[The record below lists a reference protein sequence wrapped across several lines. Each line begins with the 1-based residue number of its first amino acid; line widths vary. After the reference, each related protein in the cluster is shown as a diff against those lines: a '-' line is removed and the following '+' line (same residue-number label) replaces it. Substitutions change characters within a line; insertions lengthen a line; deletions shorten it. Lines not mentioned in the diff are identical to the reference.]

1 MCSIR
6 HLRKCSQRFFLC
18 AVSVVF
24 TASSFVASSFVRIA
38 SCQDTSAEGIEYFE
52 KHVRP
57 LLVEKCLEC
66 HSANKKEGGLSLGSR
81 EEILAGGDSG
91 PAVDLADLD
100 ASRLLLAIRY
110 GNEDLRMP
118 PSGPLGKEG
127 ISVLEKWV
135 HASIPDPRSTTDTPK
150 ERSNVSIELGRAFW
164 SFQPVAEVVI
174 PSDPQVHAGEGA
186 IDSFVSHRQTHH
198 SLKQS
203 GPAPRSQWLRRVTLD
218 LIGLPPSAEEIE
230 EFERDTAADAYERVV
245 DRLLNSPQYGVR
257 WGRHW
262 LDVVRYS
269 DSNGLDENLA
279 FGTAWRYRDYV
290 IQSWNSNKPFDQFLR
305 EQIAGDLLD
314 YTTQETHVGTGF
326 LVLGA
331 KVLAEPDRDKLMFDT
346 IDEQIDT
353 MGKAFLG
360 LTLGCVRCHDH
371 KFDPILQSEYYSLA
385 AIFQSTRTFGTSNTG
400 AIKHWNEVSIASD
413 VEKKQLAEVN
423 AQLSAKQAAYAKAKT
438 EAINALRKKTRDQV
452 LDYLKVCMQLTA
464 DCSLIDCE
472 PLAKANDLHPRVLL
486 NCRLYLARFADSP
499 LFRVWNE
506 CVQKNDVAA
515 MQTYYGKLFSAE
527 QTAVDVHATGE
538 SESEISALREVAK
551 KAIADATGFL
561 AIPAKLE
568 HALEAE
574 QISSLNSLATVVRE
588 FESNAPDESTFM
600 GVVDGEVRDSI
611 PIHVRGSHRNPGPSV
626 NRRFPSVLVS
636 SPRSPVFRRN
646 QSGRLELANWLTES
660 SHSLTARVFVN
671 RLWRWHFGRG
681 IVATPDNF
689 GKLGSAPSHPEL
701 LDYLARELIESGW
714 RVKEL
719 QRSIVLSSTYRMG
732 STDAEL
738 DSAGREIDPENVML
752 WHFPSQR
759 LDAEQ
764 IRDSILHVTGL
775 LDYQLGGK
783 TVPLRNRQ
791 FVFDHTSIDHT
802 KYDTARRT
810 AYFPIIRNNL
820 APLFQQFDY
829 PDPTMPT
836 GHRATTSV
844 APQSLLL
851 LNADWVLDA
860 AEKVSKRVCE
870 DPQNATLHQRVTK
883 LYRVVLGRDP
893 SESEVGLA
901 LPWIKSANTESEVEG
916 RWTTLTQNLLIG
928 NEFFFVR

>member
-1 MCSIR
+1 MAFG
-6 HLRKCSQRFFLC
+6 QG
-18 AVSVVF
+18 
-24 TASSFVASSFVRIA
+24 ASS
-38 SCQDTSAEGIEYFE
+38 EGIEYFE

-66 HSANKKEGGLSLGSR
+66 HSASKREGGLSLGSR

-91 PAVDLADLD
+91 PAVDLADLG

-118 PSGPLGKEG
+118 PSGRLGKEDTA
-127 ISVLEKWV
+127 VLEKWV
-135 HASIPDPRSTTDTPK
+135 HASIPDPRSSTDRTS
-150 ERSNVSIELGRAFW
+150 ERSTVSIELGREFW
-164 SFQPVAEVVI
+164 SFQPIAEVVV
-174 PSDPQVHAGEGA
+174 PSDPPKHSGEGA
-186 IDSFVSHRQTHH
+186 IDSFILQRLTEIG
-198 SLKQS
+198 LKQS

-230 EFERDTAADAYERVV
+230 EFERDTAPDAYERIV

-314 YTTQETHVGTGF
+314 HATPETHVGTGF

-346 IDEQIDT
+346 IDEQMDT
-353 MGKAFLG
+353 MGKTFLG

-385 AIFQSTRTFGTSNTG
+385 AIFQSTRTFGPSNTG

-413 VEKKQLAEVN
+413 AEKKQLAEVN
-423 AQLSAKQAAYAKAKT
+423 SQLSAKQAAYAKAKT
-438 EAINALRKKTRDQV
+438 EAIDALRKATREKV
-452 LDYLKVCMQLTA
+452 LDYLRVCMQLAA

-472 PLAKANDLHPRVLL
+472 PWAKENGLHPRVLL

-499 LFRVWNE
+499 LFRFWNE

-515 MQTYYGKLFSAE
+515 MQTHYGILFSADR
-527 QTAVDVHATGE
+527 AVAIGTTVE
-538 SESEISALREVAK
+538 NESEIMALREVAK

-561 AIPAKLE
+561 AVPAKLE
-568 HALEAE
+568 HALDAE
-574 QISSLNSLATVVRE
+574 QIARLHSLATVARE
-588 FESNAPDESTFM
+588 FESSAPDESTFM
-600 GVVDGEVRDSI
+600 GVVDGDVRESI

-626 NRRFPSVLVS
+626 RRRFPSVLVS
-636 SPRSPVFRRN
+636 ANRSSVFRRN
-646 QSGRLELANWLTES
+646 QSGRLELAHWLTES
-660 SHSLTARVFVN
+660 SHPLTARVFVN

-681 IVATPDNF
+681 IVTTPDNF

-714 RVKEL
+714 GVKEL
-719 QRSIVLSSTYRMG
+719 QRSMVLSSTYRMG
-732 STDAEL
+732 STDSQL
-738 DSAGREIDPENVML
+738 DTACREIDPENAML

-775 LDYQLGGK
+775 LDYSLGGK

-802 KYDTARRT
+802 KYNTPRRT

-820 APLFQQFDY
+820 APLLQQFDY
-829 PDPTMPT
+829 PDPTMAT
-836 GHRATTSV
+836 GHRSTTSV

-860 AEKVSKRVCE
+860 AEKVSQRICV
-870 DPQNATLHQRVTK
+870 DPKNTTRHQKVTK
-883 LYRVVLGRDP
+883 LYRIVLGRDP
-893 SESEVGLA
+893 SVAEVGLV
-901 LPWIKSANTESEVEG
+901 LQWIESAKTEKEVEEC
-916 RWTTLTQNLLIG
+916 WSTFTQNLLIG
-928 NEFFFVR
+928 NEFFFAR